1 MAKKTSSE
9 VLDKEEIKEQMREE
23 LILSALKEIV
33 PDPFLEGVLKR
44 ARARRLSLR
53 ESLRRVVMAAI
64 HAGEL

>member
-1 MAKKTSSE
+1 MAKKTSSD
-9 VLDKEEIKEQMREE
+9 VLDKEEIREQMQEE

-33 PDPFLEGVLKR
+33 PEPFLEGVLKR
-44 ARARRLSLR
+44 VRARRLTLK

>member
-9 VLDKEEIKEQMREE
+9 VLDKEEIRAQMQEE

-33 PDPFLEGVLKR
+33 PEPFLEGVLKR

>member
-9 VLDKEEIKEQMREE
+9 VLDKEEIKSQMQEE

-33 PDPFLEGVLKR
+33 PEPFLEGVLKR

-64 HAGEL
+64 HSGEL

>member
-1 MAKKTSSE
+1 MAKKTSSD
-9 VLDKEEIKEQMREE
+9 VLDKEEIREQMQEE

-33 PDPFLEGVLKR
+33 PEPFLEGVLKR

-64 HAGEL
+64 HSGEL

>member
-64 HAGEL
+64 HSGEL